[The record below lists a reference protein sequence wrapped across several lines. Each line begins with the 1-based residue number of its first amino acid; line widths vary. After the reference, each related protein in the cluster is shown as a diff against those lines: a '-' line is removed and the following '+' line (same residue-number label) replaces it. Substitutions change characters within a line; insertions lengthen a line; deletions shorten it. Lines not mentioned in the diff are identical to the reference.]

1 MQFDPT
7 ASFDDNLARF
17 KTELEGIDPECACIL
32 FANLATLTRD
42 GDAAR
47 NRQAIQDFNQAV
59 LRALEA
65 LS

>member
-17 KTELEGIDPECACIL
+17 KTQLEGIDPECARIL
-32 FANLATLTRD
+32 FDNLATLTRD

-65 LS
+65 LP